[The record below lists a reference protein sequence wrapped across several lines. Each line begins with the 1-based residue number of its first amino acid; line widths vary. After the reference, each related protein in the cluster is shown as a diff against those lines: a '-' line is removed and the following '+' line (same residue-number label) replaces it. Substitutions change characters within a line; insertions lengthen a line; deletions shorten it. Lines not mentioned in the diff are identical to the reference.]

1 MASKKNRSRTTTK
14 DTSTRRFKKKTSVLV
29 IERVDYV
36 DYKDVDLLNRFVSD
50 RAKIRNRRVTG
61 NDVQQQRDV
70 ANAIKI
76 AREMALLPYAR
87 RVSSQRTRPSR
98 DGEGRYDRGEG
109 RGRAAEARE
118 PSANATPEVTLTL
131 DGNGAE
137 GNGVEGNGAEAT
149 TLTEEVGG

>member
-109 RGRAAEARE
+109 RGRAAEARPE
-118 PSANATPEVTLTL
+118 SAADATPEATS

-137 GNGVEGNGAEAT
+137 TEANRAENN